1 MLYLSLVGENYGRK
15 SNAALFKRAV
25 QVVSP
30 TKLNLKGTLKM
41 IVQPL
46 LVPSYDLKAA
56 LWLVNFIQL
65 HARLVATG
73 GDEGFIWKFFMETG
87 LLNLELSYKDSVSS
101 LHFRI
106 DGRLL
111 ASGSFDGLVKI
122 WDASSGDLKCTLE
135 YPSGGI
141 EVINHVTCS
150 ESGSIEENIW
160 GIVQFGCGMLT
171 EVPTFY
177 WENLVKQSVLVLMMQ
192 PSEYGIQE
200 VVKIFMVLEVY
211 MWITVYSVFPL
222 TCGSIERLKGGVA
235 QYTRSIPKTA
245 HFARA
250 RSALPVF
257 RLPKQKLCFALAAIG
272 IAIQEANHAPDP
284 LGDCGW
290 YPGNDPRLLSS
301 HYHVCVAIAIEI
313 VDVIPSLNQEP
324 VDLKSRSGGQ
334 KSSANPAANRDQMN
348 TPANHDEDEDQGD
361 VFLDENDIVLEINV
375 DDEDLPDAEDA
386 DDDAEDVEEAD
397 DSMHIFTGHT
407 VRFPSFL
414 GVGEL
419 YTVACSPIDPRLVA
433 TGGGDDKGFIWK
445 ILDGDWAF
453 ELGGMC
459 HKDSVFSLDFSMDG
473 QLLASGSFDGL
484 VKIWDASSGDLKCTL
499 EGPGGGIEWVRW
511 HPRGHVVLAGSEDC
525 TVWMW
530 NADRG
535 AYLNMF
541 SGHASSVTCGDFTPD
556 GKTICTGSDDAT
568 LRIWNPS
575 SGENIHVV
583 RGHPYHTEGLTCL
596 AITSDSTLA
605 LTGSKDSSV
614 HVVNITTGKV

>member
-1 MLYLSLVGENYGRK
+1 MVYTSVLMDGCLHLE
-15 SNAALFKRAV
+15 AL
-25 QVVSP
+25 
-30 TKLNLKGTLKM
+30 M
-41 IVQPL
+41 
-46 LVPSYDLKAA
+46 
-56 LWLVNFIQL
+56 
-65 HARLVATG
+65 
-73 GDEGFIWKFFMETG
+73 G
-87 LLNLELSYKDSVSS
+87 LLKSGMHLQETSSVH
-101 LHFRI
+101 LNI
-106 DGRLL
+106 LVE
-111 ASGSFDGLVKI
+111 AS
-122 WDASSGDLKCTLE
+122 
-135 YPSGGI
+135 
-141 EVINHVTCS
+141 S

-200 VVKIFMVLEVY
+200 VVKIFMVLE
-211 MWITVYSVFPL
+211 
-222 TCGSIERLKGGVA
+222 
-235 QYTRSIPKTA
+235 
-245 HFARA
+245 
-250 RSALPVF
+250 
-257 RLPKQKLCFALAAIG
+257 
-272 IAIQEANHAPDP
+272 
-284 LGDCGW
+284 
-290 YPGNDPRLLSS
+290 
-301 HYHVCVAIAIEI
+301 
-313 VDVIPSLNQEP
+313 EP

-407 VRFPSFL
+407 
-414 GVGEL
+414 GEL

-453 ELGGMC
+453 ELGG

-614 HVVNITTGKV
+614 HVVNITTGKVVSSLTSHTDSIECIGLSLSPPWAATGSMDNKLIFWDLQHSSPRCTCDNEDGVTCLSWLGASKYIAAGCVDGKVRIWDSLSGDCVRIFSGHSDAIQSVAVSADRNFLLSVSLDGTARVFEIPDFQ

>member
-1 MLYLSLVGENYGRK
+1 MLYLSPCGENYGRK

-30 TKLNLKGTLKM
+30 TKLNF
-41 IVQPL
+41 
-46 LVPSYDLKAA
+46 AA
-56 LWLVNFIQL
+56 CEHLGISIL
-65 HARLVATG
+65 A
-73 GDEGFIWKFFMETG
+73 
-87 LLNLELSYKDSVSS
+87 YKDSVSS

-141 EVINHVTCS
+141 EV

-160 GIVQFGCGMLT
+160 GIVQFGCKTICTGSDDATFRIWNPRSGENIHGVRECRLIPV
-171 EVPTFY
+171 VPST
-177 WENLVKQSVLVLMMQ
+177 LM
-192 PSEYGIQE
+192 G
-200 VVKIFMVLEVY
+200 
-211 MWITVYSVFPL
+211 
-222 TCGSIERLKGGVA
+222 
-235 QYTRSIPKTA
+235 
-245 HFARA
+245 FARA

-407 VRFPSFL
+407 GKVPKKLGLFWNLLRFPSFL